1 LGAVS
6 PVFSVGKSFNL
17 NTDLFGVFT
26 LEETDIGSELEVRG
40 SRESKSLDHEL
51 EVFVINVVFRLHNL
65 SFLFFITIASSNFVL
80 VGLHVDLAINNFS
93 TDKHVTK
100 GHSVLGECTCLVGAN
115 ARSRSEG
122 LNRLKILDK
131 HVLLGHTLSGEGKGD
146 SDSTEETFRDI
157 SDNNTNGEDQVSNVT
172 ISVGDSE

>member
-1 LGAVS
+1 MGAVS

-122 LNRLKILDK
+122 LNRLKILESTFFLAIRSA
-131 HVLLGHTLSGEGKGD
+131 VRARETVTVQRRPSGTLA
-146 SDSTEETFRDI
+146 
-157 SDNNTNGEDQVSNVT
+157 T
-172 ISVGDSE
+172 IIPMAKTKLVM